1 MEAMYV
7 VFFFL
12 VVAAAILWVH
22 GFVQLMALGDQDFPG
37 RYDKVLW
44 VVAFLVGNVL
54 GAIAFHYWRQLP
66 ERFRKYNPP
75 GRQEGIT
82 EPPHR

>member
-7 VFFFL
+7 LFFCL
-12 VVAAAILWVH
+12 AIGAAILWVYE
-22 GFVQLMALGDQDFPG
+22 FVQLMALGDGDFPG

-54 GAIAFHYWRQLP
+54 GAIAFHYWRLLP
-66 ERFRKYNPP
+66 ERFRRANPP
-75 GRQEGIT
+75 ARKEGIT
-82 EPPHR
+82 ELPHR